1 MDPKLI
7 AEALLTQISMP
18 PNCSTVVATADATA
32 SGSRISP
39 DDRQCLAAGFLE
51 FLGGREH
58 RAWQLWMRLGGLGDQ
73 GNVGAVARG
82 PLGDRKADT
91 ATGARDEHGLAV
103 E

>member
-39 DDRQCLAAGFLE
+39 TIGSLAAGFLE

>member
-1 MDPKLI
+1 
-7 AEALLTQISMP
+7 
-18 PNCSTVVATADATA
+18 
-32 SGSRISP
+32 
-39 DDRQCLAAGFLE
+39 
-51 FLGGREH
+51 
-58 RAWQLWMRLGGLGDQ
+58 MRLGGLGDQ

>member
-39 DDRQCLAAGFLE
+39 TIGSAWPPASSS
-51 FLGGREH
+51 GGREH

>member
-39 DDRQCLAAGFLE
+39 TIGSAWPPA
-51 FLGGREH
+51 REH

>member
-7 AEALLTQISMP
+7 AEGIVDADIDAPELLHGGGHRGRDRIR
-18 PNCSTVVATADATA
+18 VAD
-32 SGSRISP
+32 IP